1 MIVDGHEDLALNVLA
16 DGRDYLT
23 SARRIREVEA
33 AAGLENANGL
43 CMLGY
48 EDWRAADVRV
58 IVATIQAIPR
68 EHAQLGEPS
77 YVTTEAAYRQARAQ
91 LEIYR
96 DWEARDS
103 RIRIVE
109 KRKDLDEVLA
119 ASSGPIGL
127 VLLMENADSIRDV
140 DELSWWWEQGL
151 RFIGPAWHSNRYSG
165 SAMSGGGLT
174 DAGRRLLAEMGRI
187 GFVLDITHMSDESAR
202 EALDRY
208 EGVVVAT
215 HANARR
221 TVELD
226 RLLPDDVVRAIAERD
241 GVIGVLPLAWALD
254 ADWKEKGKDGVGL
267 DALAGAIDDLR
278 TLTGGTRHIAIG
290 TDFDGGQGAETAP
303 AEIDT
308 IADLPKLAHVL
319 ERRGHPREDI
329 DGIMSGNWLRLLER
343 ALLSASS

>member
-23 SARRIREVEA
+23 SARKIREVEA
-33 AAGLENANGL
+33 AAGLESANGT

-48 EDWRAADVRV
+48 DDWRAADVRV

-68 EHAQLGEPS
+68 EHAQLGEPT

-96 DWEARDS
+96 DWDAHAAA
-103 RIRIVE
+103 IRIVATRE
-109 KRKDLDEVLA
+109 QLGDLLGDEA
-119 ASSGPIGL
+119 RPIGL

-151 RFIGPAWHSNRYSG
+151 RVIGPAWHSNRYSG
-165 SAMSGGGLT
+165 STMSGGPLT
-174 DAGRRLLAEMGRI
+174 ADGRRLLDEMSRI

-208 EGVVVAT
+208 DGVVVAT

-226 RLLPDDVVRAIAERD
+226 RLLADDVVRELAARD
-241 GVIGVLPLAWALD
+241 GMIGVLPVTWALTGD
-254 ADWKEKGKDGVGL
+254 TL
-267 DALAGAIDDLR
+267 DAVVAAVDDLR
-278 TLTGGTRHIAIG
+278 ELTGGTRHIGIG
-290 TDFDGGQGAETAP
+290 TDFDGGQGAERAP
-303 AEIDT
+303 AELDT
-308 IADLPKLAHVL
+308 IADLPKLADAL
-319 ERRGHPREDI
+319 DRRGYSPEDVE
-329 DGIMSGNWLRLLER
+329 GIMSGNWLRVLER
-343 ALLSASS
+343 ALPSA

>member
-1 MIVDGHEDLALNVLA
+1 MIIDGHEDLALNVLA
-16 DGRDYLT
+16 DGRNYLT
-23 SARRIREVEA
+23 SARKIREVEA
-33 AAGLENANGL
+33 GAGLESTNGV

-68 EHAQLGEPS
+68 EHAQPGEPT

-91 LEIYR
+91 LDIYR
-96 DWEARDS
+96 DWDAHDS

-109 KRKDLDEVLA
+109 TGAQLDELVA
-119 ASSGPIGL
+119 DSARPIGL

-140 DELSWWWEQGL
+140 DELTWWWEQGL

-165 SAMSGGGLT
+165 SSMTGGRLT
-174 DAGRRLLAEMGRI
+174 DLGRRLLDEMSRI

-221 TVELD
+221 TVDRD
-226 RLLPDDVVRAIAERD
+226 RLLADDVVYEIAARD
-241 GVIGVLPLAWALD
+241 GVIGVLPLNWALD
-254 ADWKEKGKDGVGL
+254 SEWKEKGKADITL
-267 DALAGAIDDLR
+267 DAVVTAIDDLR
-278 TLTGGTRHIAIG
+278 DLTGGTRHIAIG
-290 TDFDGGQGAETAP
+290 TDFDGGQGAESAP
-303 AEIDT
+303 AELDT
-308 IADLPKLAHVL
+308 IADLPKLAERL
-319 ERRGHPREDI
+319 ERRSYSAEEIEP
-329 DGIMSGNWLRLLER
+329 IMSGNWLRVLSR
-343 ALLSASS
+343 ALPRAL